1 MNTRADIEEKVEGI
15 LTDPL
20 KQQEGKLLKII
31 IELLLDLREKKT
43 KLF

>member
-1 MNTRADIEEKVEGI
+1 MNTRADIEEKVESI